1 MVRTAGCTSLAHLD
15 PPEHVSLYTQPMHFK
30 TKANQRKEP
39 CRLRWT
45 TPLTKPIRVGQ
56 NNHLRNRR
64 VRKSPK
70 QIIKPVHQIPP
81 ISPIPSHLI
90 IITMPTAISSTA
102 PISPLQPS
110 QRTNMPK
117 FGDVGVQGGPP
128 EKQPAKRVV
137 SALAVQAGAKKGK
150 RLSAVGVNI
159 GSTSAPMVSMEV
171 MNNNFEEW
179 MKLATDNVSR
189 LASPEEQ
196 SR

>member
-1 MVRTAGCTSLAHLD
+1 
-15 PPEHVSLYTQPMHFK
+15 
-30 TKANQRKEP
+30 
-39 CRLRWT
+39 
-45 TPLTKPIRVGQ
+45 
-56 NNHLRNRR
+56 
-64 VRKSPK
+64 
-70 QIIKPVHQIPP
+70 
-81 ISPIPSHLI
+81 
-90 IITMPTAISSTA
+90 
-102 PISPLQPS
+102 
-110 QRTNMPK
+110 MPK

-196 SR
+196 SRSLWQSERR